1 LQVFRLKTEKIQRL
15 EATNRVAGQPQLE
28 AIMKVPEI
36 RNECKTRIS
45 RVTIGALKADGGSRN
60 STVTVG
66 GQSAMPHLSFDG
78 ESPHPPVIAAYVS
91 DIVPDW
97 PDFIKK
103 AVGSEINSP
112 VEWAQKAVEE
122 FKVELVSIK
131 LRGGLAETKDR
142 SPEECAR
149 LIEDLLRAVDVPL
162 IIWGSGNEEKDRLIL
177 QECSQAA
184 RGENCL
190 LGSATESN
198 YMTMAAICKAD
209 KHKLISEAPVD
220 INIGKQV
227 NILLDDNGFS
237 LDDIVMFQTTAALG
251 YGFDYVYTI
260 MERAR
265 SAGLQGDKLMA
276 RPQLCD
282 IGEEVWRTK
291 EATVGEDVLPGWGNV
306 EKRGPMWEA
315 VCAEGYLQAG
325 ADILIMAHPEA
336 IKIIKST
343 IK

>member
-1 LQVFRLKTEKIQRL
+1 MKI
-15 EATNRVAGQPQLE
+15 
-28 AIMKVPEI
+28 PEI
-36 RNECKTRIS
+36 STACKMKIS
-45 RVTIGALKADGGSRN
+45 TVSIGATKAEGGTRSK
-60 STVTVG
+60 TITVG
-66 GQSAMPHLSFDG
+66 GQSALPHLTFDG
-78 ESPHPPVIAAYVS
+78 ETPHKPVIAAYVA

-97 PDFIKK
+97 PDFLIK
-103 AVGSEINSP
+103 AIGSEINSP
-112 VEWAQKAVEE
+112 LEWAQKAIEE
-122 FKVELVSIK
+122 FGVDLVSIK
-131 LRGGLAETKDR
+131 LLGSSSDSEDR
-142 SPEECAR
+142 SPDECAR

-162 IIWGSGNEEKDRLIL
+162 IIWGSHDEKKDRLIL

-209 KHKLISEAPVD
+209 KHKLIAEAPVD

-227 NILLDDNGFS
+227 NILLEDAGFS

-276 RPQLCD
+276 RPLLCD
-282 IGEEVWRTK
+282 VGEEVWRTK
-291 EATVGEDVLPGWGNV
+291 EATVDEDILEGWGNV

-315 VCAEGYLQAG
+315 VCAQGYLQTG
-325 ADILIMAHPEA
+325 ADILIMTHPEA
-336 IKIIKST
+336 IAAINKT